1 MKHTSPPISVWKQN
15 TCIYY
20 VCSGYIQASL
30 LTQTVKN
37 LPAVYLQET
46 RVESLDSEDSL
57 EKRLATHSNI
67 LAWRIPW
74 TEESGGLQSMGL
86 Q

>member
-1 MKHTSPPISVWKQN
+1 MKHTSPPISVRKQN
-15 TCIYY
+15 TFIYY
-20 VCSGYIQASL
+20 VCYGYIQASL
-30 LTQTVKN
+30 LAQTVKN

-57 EKRLATHSNI
+57 EKGLATHSNI

-74 TEESGGLQSMGL
+74 TEGLEQRGPALGG
-86 Q
+86 